1 MAISRKRAKNGNVYI
16 TYSYR
21 DGKRTIN
28 IYCGIE
34 GSERAQSKLQAAKE
48 NYRKLL
54 LKRAAEK
61 TS

>member
-1 MAISRKRAKNGNVYI
+1 MAISRRRAKNGNVYI
-16 TYSYR
+16 TYTYR

-34 GSERAQSKLQAAKE
+34 GTGNVEAKLQMAKE
-48 NYRKLL
+48 KYRKLL